1 MANSSAVTAER
12 FTTGFT
18 YQDYLKQVKVNK
30 DQFQT
35 FYTSAQLNPDD
46 AEFFRQ
52 ASKVPEGIAKILVLG
67 EDWCPD
73 VCRGLPVAVRIAET
87 AGLELRI
94 FPRDKNP
101 DIMNEFL
108 SQGKFMS
115 IPVIVFYTKDLKHI
129 CHWIERSEVANRDMV
144 QIREQIQKEKPSATQ
159 QEFMEALRQRM
170 TGKQPEWQKASVVEM
185 RRMLADKLKIS

>member
-1 MANSSAVTAER
+1 MAKSSVVTSER
-12 FTTGFT
+12 FATGFT
-18 YQDYLKQVKVNK
+18 YQGYIAQITVNK

-46 AEFFRQ
+46 AEFFRK
-52 ASKVPEGIAKILVLG
+52 ASKVPEGITKILVLG

-73 VCRGLPVAVRIAET
+73 VLRGLPVAVRIAEA

-94 FPRDKNP
+94 FPRDKNL

-108 SQGKFMS
+108 NQGKFMS

-170 TGKQPEWQKASVVEM
+170 TGKQPEWQKSSVDEM
-185 RRMLADKLKIS
+185 RRMLAEKLKIS